1 MSDLGHTS
9 LSDRHFSASSS
20 NLVNYMA
27 KNAKVID
34 LFCGAGGLSL
44 GAHFAGFKTAVAVDI
59 DANLTSS
66 YGENFPGAK
75 LLSKDLSQLSGRS
88 LLEEAGFKAKEISGI
103 IGGPP
108 CQGFSLM
115 GRRDMADPRNAMI
128 GHFFRLVHEIKPSF
142 FVMENVPGILLG
154 DAKTA
159 LEDLIDGLK
168 GYDILGPIHVN
179 ASDFGAATNRERV
192 IVIGLRGG
200 RITQMELDKQKT
212 TKSFVRNAIADLPEP
227 KAEGWGH
234 YRRIEVSSYASRAR
248 KIRAGLGAALFIQ
261 ATRDGLVSGIQPTLH
276 TDKVQRRFSLVLPG
290 TNDTVSRCPRLSW
303 NAVAP
308 TLRAGTGPDH
318 GSYQSIRPIHP
329 ERDRVITVREAAR
342 LQGFPDWFKFHDT
355 KWHSFRMIG
364 NSVSPFMSEALL
376 KAIAHHV

>member
-1 MSDLGHTS
+1 
-9 LSDRHFSASSS
+9 
-20 NLVNYMA
+20 MA
-27 KNAKVID
+27 EHPKVID

-44 GAHFAGFKTAVAVDI
+44 GAHFVGFKTAVAVDI

-66 YGENFPGAK
+66 YSDNFPGAK
-75 LLSKDLSQLSGRS
+75 LLLKDLSQLSGQS
-88 LLEEAGFKAKEISGI
+88 LLTEAGFKAREIAGI

-115 GRRDMADPRNAMI
+115 GKRDKTDPRNALI
-128 GHFFRLVHEIKPSF
+128 GHFFRLVHEIEPSF

-159 LEDLIDGLK
+159 LDNLIDGLK
-168 GYDILGPIHVN
+168 GYEILGPIRVN

-192 IVIGLRGG
+192 IVIGLRDG
-200 RITQMELDKQKT
+200 RITNAELDKMKVKT
-212 TKSFVRNAIADLPEP
+212 KTSVRSAIADLPEP
-227 KAEGWGH
+227 RTGGWGH
-234 YRRIEVSSYASRAR
+234 YRLVEMSDYASEAR
-248 KIRAGLGAALFIQ
+248 RIRRGLGTLLFKQ
-261 ATRDGLVSGIQPTLH
+261 ATREGRVSGLHPTLH
-276 TDKVQRRFSLVLPG
+276 TDEVRRRFASVLPG
-290 TNDTVSRCPRLSW
+290 TIDIVSRCPRLSW
-303 NAVAP
+303 DAVAP

-329 ERDRVITVREAAR
+329 DHDRVITVREAAR

-364 NSVSPFMSEALL
+364 NSVSPFMSAALL
-376 KAIAHHV
+376 GTLSSRI